1 MPIELKICGINT
13 KNIVQTIIQ
22 NGGCQYLGFIFYP
35 PSPRNLTIEE
45 SKKLTSIV
53 PNHIKKVA
61 VLVKPENGFVEKI
74 KDQFDYLQLYET
86 SPSGSKTLKLIS
98 NKKIIQAIKVKKKED
113 INLYKQ
119 YIGIADEFL
128 FDSSAMEES
137 STFDWGYLKNIEINE
152 WFLAGGININNIEK
166 ASRVARKLDINS
178 GLEDNPGAKSAKKIK
193 EFLLKVK
200 EINEN

>member
-1 MPIELKICGINT
+1 MPIEIKICGINS
-13 KNIVQTIIQ
+13 KNIIQTIIQ
-22 NGGCQYLGFIFYP
+22 NGGCQYFGFVFYP
-35 PSPRNLTIEE
+35 PSPRNLSIEE
-45 SKKLTSIV
+45 SKKLVSIV
-53 PNHIKKVA
+53 PDYIKKVA
-61 VLVKPENGFVEKI
+61 VLVKPENSFVEKI
-74 KDQFDYLQLYET
+74 KNQFDYLQVYET
-86 SPSGSKTLKLIS
+86 SPSKSKTLKLMS

-119 YIGIADEFL
+119 YIGVADEFL